1 MYSKKDII
9 YQTGVF
15 TLMKYNRT
23 ELDKNIGFTSITDE
37 KFKTSHISVR
47 FITKLSAETASANVI
62 ATDTLTYSTS
72 SLPALSLL
80 NEKLSSLYGASLS
93 SFSIKKGDIQ
103 ILGISSSCIVN
114 RYAIDGE
121 DIEGEMLDILR
132 ESIFSP
138 NAKNGKFDDESFR
151 ITKKELL
158 DRIDSE
164 INNKR
169 GYALS
174 RAGEIAFR
182 GEPAQSTSYGT
193 KESAEAVTA
202 ESAYSAYLNLLK
214 TAPVEITYV
223 APTENPAVIE
233 MFRKSFAETE
243 RIPEKVKFH
252 TASPLKPEVVTES
265 DEFDV
270 RQCKMVMTF
279 KHDCDNIYAMKML
292 NTIWGE
298 TPVSKLFANVRE
310 KMSLCYYCATRVNKY
325 KKTVFVDIGV
335 ERNNIEKAKA
345 EILHQLDEIRNGNIT
360 DEEMESAR
368 LSLDNALTAVG
379 DTPSSYSGWY
389 FDCLCDNEIITPE
402 ECFLKYKSV
411 TKEDIINTAKS
422 LTLDSIYIMY
432 DKEDANNE

>member
-1 MYSKKDII
+1 
-9 YQTGVF
+9 
-15 TLMKYNRT
+15 MKYNRT
-23 ELDKNIGFTSITDE
+23 ELGSSIGFTSVTDE

-62 ATDTLTYSTS
+62 AADTLTYSTKS
-72 SLPALSLL
+72 FPALSLL
-80 NEKLSSLYGASLS
+80 NEKLSSLYGAGLS
-93 SFSIKKGDIQ
+93 SFSAKTGDIQ
-103 ILGISSSCIVN
+103 ILGISASCIVN

-121 DIEGEMLDILR
+121 DTEGELLEILR

-138 NAKNGKFDDESFR
+138 NAENGRFDEESFM

-182 GEPAQSTSYGT
+182 GEPAESTSYGT
-193 KESAEAVTA
+193 KESASAVTP

-214 TAPVEITYV
+214 TAPVEIIYV
-223 APTENPAVIE
+223 APEENPAVIE
-233 MFRKSFAETE
+233 MFRKSFSETE
-243 RIPEKVKFH
+243 RVPEEVRFINP
-252 TASPLKPEVVTES
+252 SPVKPEVITES

-270 RQCKMVMTF
+270 RQCKMVMAF
-279 KHDCDNIYAMKML
+279 KHNCDNPYAVKML

-325 KKTVFVDIGV
+325 KKAVFVDIGV
-335 ERNNIEKAKA
+335 ERGNIEKAKA

-360 DEEMESAR
+360 DEEMQSAL

-389 FDCLCDNEIITPE
+389 FDCLCNNEIITPA
-402 ECFLKYKSV
+402 ECFEKYSAV
-411 TKEDIINTAKS
+411 TKEEIINTAKS
-422 LTLDSIYIMY
+422 LTLDSVYIMY
-432 DKEDANNE
+432 DKEDANNG